1 MYYGLDAKK
10 NPYPKPSGRETQQL
24 TGSQFDTA
32 FELSYDDRSKTLYAT
47 VRVKLVPVDLYECG
61 PYGTMLSGPDGK
73 PQSVPF
79 SHDLHWKVAARGV
92 DQPLDGYVLKY
103 REGTGSSFDLAA
115 TKRRVE
121 AVLNGHKSKL
131 ILSGCS
137 KDAACGCRVSVVF
150 KVELQ
155 LSVNNAPVG
164 DGKAI
169 HKTINL
175 FSRTQ
180 RADSG
185 SWGEVNMY
193 PLDDV
198 NWKDVPYDT
207 NVIAHECGH
216 LFNYPD
222 EYWQSG
228 GWVHEQY
235 IKNQELDFAL
245 GDGNKNMEIWQIYSI
260 SNLMGGGANNAVATG
275 DKASPSAVVHPYY
288 LEYIRRHFCELT
300 GEAPQYPSGD
310 KSKPVW
316 RRWRVGYDA

>member
-1 MYYGLDAKK
+1 M
-10 NPYPKPSGRETQQL
+10 
-24 TGSQFDTA
+24 
-32 FELSYDDRSKTLYAT
+32 SYDDRSKTLYAA

-61 PYGTMLSGPDGK
+61 PYGKILFGPDGN

-79 SHDLHWKVAARGV
+79 SHDLHWRVAARGV

-121 AVLNGHKSKL
+121 AVLNGHKSTL
-131 ILSGCS
+131 ILNGCS
-137 KDAACGCRVSVVF
+137 KNAACGCRVSVVF
-150 KVELQ
+150 KVEFQ
-155 LSVNNAPVG
+155 LSVNDAPLK
-164 DGKAI
+164 DGKAA

-175 FSRTQ
+175 FSRTK
-180 RADSG
+180 RADAK

-198 NWKDVPYDT
+198 HWKDMPYDT

-235 IKNQELDFAL
+235 IKNQELDFSL
-245 GDGNKNMEIWQIYSI
+245 GDDHKNKEIWQIYSVN
-260 SNLMGGGANNAVATG
+260 NLMGGGCNNRVITG
-275 DKASPSAVVHPYY
+275 DKAAPSATVHPYY
-288 LEYIRRHFCELT
+288 LEYVRRHFCELT
-300 GEAPQYPSGD
+300 GETPQYPSGD
-310 KSKPVW
+310 TSKPVW
-316 RRWRVGYDA
+316 RRWRIGYDA